1 MSIYGL
7 ADCNNFFVSCERVFR
22 PALEGRPAVV
32 LSSNDGCIVARSDEA
47 KALGVKMA
55 QPAFQAKDLIERH
68 SIAVI
73 SGNLPFY
80 TDMSNRVMQAFG
92 ELVPAVEKYSID
104 ECFLDLTGMPQ
115 ELTAFCQGLKHTVRQ
130 WTGLPISIGIAETK
144 TLAKIANRLAKT
156 SAKTNGVLDLTGE
169 RWRDRAL
176 ASTEV
181 GNIWGIGRQYAQ
193 KLNRNGI
200 MTALD
205 LTSRPDGWVRKE
217 MGVGGLKT
225 VRELRGEDC
234 IGFDD
239 MPQPK
244 QTTMVSRSFGAEVRD
259 YDELAN
265 AIAMFATDAA
275 RSIRRANL
283 VSTSVSVFIETNR
296 FGRSPHHAPSRSEAL
311 SPATNNTRHVVRA
324 ALTAL
329 KHIYREGLAYKRAG
343 VMLLDLVE
351 AGQAQVS
358 LFDTQDPR
366 DDKLIEAFDAINDRL
381 GPGAI
386 QFGPAAQGAAL
397 AIEQRLPL
405 ALLHNPLGRHPEG
418 QDLSTDRPGRRSGR
432 RPTSWKLHNRRAA
445 PARPWHATER
455 MSPGPFGRRG
465 RGRENGFRRPA
476 GKPRMTYS
484 KTAAI
489 RTAIAVIA
497 ALFRAGCMSG
507 DHGVKRMT
515 GAEGSATSQGGAQ
528 VHSRKRQA
536 RDRGHGSWNHGGA
549 VSR

>member
-7 ADCNNFFVSCERVFR
+7 ADCNNFFVSCERIFR

-55 QPAFQAKDLIERH
+55 QPAFQAKDLIERN

-73 SGNLPFY
+73 SGNLQFY

-104 ECFLDLTGMPQ
+104 ECFLDLTGIPQ
-115 ELTAFCQGLKHTVRQ
+115 ELTAFCQDLKRTVWQ

-193 KLNRNGI
+193 KLNRNGV

-205 LTSRPDGWVRKE
+205 LTSRPDGWIRKE

-244 QTTMVSRSFGAEVRD
+244 QTTMVSRSFGTEVRD

-265 AIAMFATDAA
+265 AITMFATDAA

-329 KHIYREGLAYKRAG
+329 KHIYREGVAYKRAG

-351 AGQAQVS
+351 VGQAQVS
-358 LFDTQDPR
+358 LFDAHDPR

-386 QFGPAAQGAAL
+386 QFGPAVQAA
-397 AIEQRLPL
+397 AW
-405 ALLHNPLGRHPEG
+405 
-418 QDLSTDRPGRRSGR
+418 RSSSAFR
-432 RPTSWKLHNRRAA
+432 
-445 PARPWHATER
+445 
-455 MSPGPFGRRG
+455 SPSYTTRWEDIP
-465 RGRENGFRRPA
+465 
-476 GKPRMTYS
+476 KV
-484 KTAAI
+484 KT
-489 RTAIAVIA
+489 
-497 ALFRAGCMSG
+497 
-507 DHGVKRMT
+507 
-515 GAEGSATSQGGAQ
+515 
-528 VHSRKRQA
+528 
-536 RDRGHGSWNHGGA
+536 
-549 VSR
+549 

>member
-1 MSIYGL
+1 M
-7 ADCNNFFVSCERVFR
+7 
-22 PALEGRPAVV
+22 
-32 LSSNDGCIVARSDEA
+32 ARSDEA

-73 SGNLPFY
+73 SGNLQFY

-92 ELVPAVEKYSID
+92 ELVLAAVEKYSID

-115 ELTAFCQGLKHTVRQ
+115 ELTAFCQDLKRTVWQ

-156 SAKTNGVLDLTGE
+156 SAKTDGVLDLTGE

-181 GNIWGIGRQYAQ
+181 GDVWGIGRQYAQ

-205 LTSRPDGWVRKE
+205 RHRRDQDPCQDSQPSREDLRQNERCSRSHLTSRPDGWIRKE
-217 MGVGGLKT
+217 TGVGGLKT

-239 MPQPK
+239 MPRPK

-275 RSIRRANL
+275 RSLRRANL
-283 VSTSVSVFIETNR
+283 VSTTVSVFIETNR
-296 FGRSPHHAPSRSEAL
+296 YGKSLHYAPSRSEAL

-329 KHIYREGLAYKRAG
+329 KHIYREGLAYKRAS

-351 AGQAQVS
+351 AGQAQVT
-358 LFDTQDPR
+358 LFDAHDPR

-386 QFGPAAQGAAL
+386 QFGPAAQ
-397 AIEQRLPL
+397 
-405 ALLHNPLGRHPEG
+405 
-418 QDLSTDRPGRRSGR
+418 
-432 RPTSWKLHNRRAA
+432 
-445 PARPWHATER
+445 
-455 MSPGPFGRRG
+455 
-465 RGRENGFRRPA
+465 
-476 GKPRMTYS
+476 
-484 KTAAI
+484 TAAW
-489 RTAIAVIA
+489 RSTSA
-497 ALFRAGCMSG
+497 FRSPSYTTRW
-507 DHGVKRMT
+507 DDIPKVKT
-515 GAEGSATSQGGAQ
+515 
-528 VHSRKRQA
+528 
-536 RDRGHGSWNHGGA
+536 
-549 VSR
+549 